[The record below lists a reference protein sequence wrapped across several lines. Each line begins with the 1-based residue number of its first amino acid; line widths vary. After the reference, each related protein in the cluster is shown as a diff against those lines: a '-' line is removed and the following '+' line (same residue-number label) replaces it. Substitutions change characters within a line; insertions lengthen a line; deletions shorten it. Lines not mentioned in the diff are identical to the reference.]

1 MYIYIYVHQM
11 GIVCYFMRKPVHF
24 HTVTDKSKL
33 FKNNETC
40 PLTIYIKLML
50 LLNWW
55 KSQTLRLTSYFKILA
70 VTSIYGRTG
79 YSFYVKYWYIYK
91 IYSFL
96 HLYNQNYDTTY
107 EIHHLLNQPTCGMS
121 TPMTI
126 QPNTNRLEPT
136 HSLTA
141 FRHPLV

>member
-1 MYIYIYVHQM
+1 MS
-11 GIVCYFMRKPVHF
+11 IVCYFMRKPVYF
-24 HTVTDKSKL
+24 HTVTDKSML

-55 KSQTLRLTSYFKILA
+55 KSQTLRLTSYFKIL
-70 VTSIYGRTG
+70 VGTSIYQKIGN
-79 YSFYVKYWYIYK
+79 SFYVKYWYTCIYK

-107 EIHHLLNQPTCGMS
+107 GIQHLLNQPTCGMR